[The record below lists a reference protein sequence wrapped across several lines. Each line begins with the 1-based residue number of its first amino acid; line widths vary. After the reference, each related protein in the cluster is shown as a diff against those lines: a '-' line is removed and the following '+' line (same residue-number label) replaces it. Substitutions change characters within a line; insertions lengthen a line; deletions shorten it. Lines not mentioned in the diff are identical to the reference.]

1 MSVEIT
7 ATRVRSS
14 ALPGLR
20 ASIPASELLLFCRDL
35 RGTVTDALVAA
46 TGRALSAHPQVGCV
60 LRSAGTGVGVAVDT
74 AGGVLVPVVRNAAD
88 GPLPQVRAEV
98 TRLVAAAR
106 TGRLSPA
113 DVGGAAVTVYDCA
126 QEIGVV
132 GIGAHTGC
140 ILVIDRLEY
149 DSLDIMLSLAA
160 DDSEV
165 GSEEAGRLFATL
177 VRLLKHPYRLLV

>member
-1 MSVEIT
+1 MSAEIVE
-7 ATRVRSS
+7 TRARPL
-14 ALPGLR
+14 AILGLR

-46 TGRALSAHPQVGCV
+46 TGRALSAHPEVGCV
-60 LRSAGTGVGVAVDT
+60 LRPAGTGVGIAVDT
-74 AGGVLVPVVRNAAD
+74 DGGVLVPVVRNATD

-113 DVGGAAVTVYDCA
+113 DVGGAAVTVYECA
-126 QEIGVV
+126 LDEGTA
-132 GIGAHTGC
+132 GAGAHTGC
-140 ILVIDRLEY
+140 ILVVDRLEC
-149 DSLDIMLSLAA
+149 DSLDLTLSLTS

-165 GSEEAGRLFATL
+165 GSEEAGRFFATL
-177 VRLLKHPYRLLV
+177 VRLLQHPYRLLV